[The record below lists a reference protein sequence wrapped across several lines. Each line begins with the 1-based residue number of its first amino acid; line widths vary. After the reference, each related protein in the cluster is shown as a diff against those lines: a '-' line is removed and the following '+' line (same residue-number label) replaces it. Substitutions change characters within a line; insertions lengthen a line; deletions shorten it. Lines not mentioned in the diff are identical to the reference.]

1 MHTKCPCTRRAFL
14 GSASM
19 GVFGV
24 ALASMLQRDAV
35 SNEPRWS
42 PPDGRP
48 HFAPRAKSVIWLFL
62 NGGMSHLE
70 SFDPKPMLNRY
81 AGQSI
86 SETPYAYVM
95 SPELLNRNNRVV
107 VVNDANGQQRIR
119 VFPMQVG
126 WSKRGQ
132 SGIEVTDWFP
142 HVAGVIDDCAIVRS
156 LWTSDNN
163 HGAQTQFHSG
173 RHMLDGNYPTLGAW
187 VNYGLASLNDN
198 LPQYIS
204 MGVRPYW
211 NARDGHYLGPAND
224 AIPLR
229 VDPARPVD
237 FVRPETD
244 LRHEEQAIGF
254 DLVNRLNRESANR
267 NPDDQALQ
275 ARIRS
280 YELAFRMQTSLPE
293 VLDTRGEPQE
303 TQRLY
308 GTDSPATRD
317 FGTQL
322 LVSRRLVERGV
333 RFIQIQHGGGGAGA
347 WDAHGGLRANHS
359 RNCAAIDKPIAGLI
373 SDLKRRGMLDDTI
386 VVLATEF
393 GRTPGQQGGDG
404 RDHHIY
410 GFSVL
415 MAGGGIKGGIV
426 HGTTDELGFHAVEH
440 RHYVTDIHATIMHLM
455 GLDSHRLAIP
465 GRQRLAIDHGTA
477 IREIMS

>member
-1 MHTKCPCTRRAFL
+1 MQTRRQFF
-14 GSASM
+14 GHTGTS
-19 GVFGV
+19 VFSI
-24 ALASMLQRDAV
+24 ALASLLEREARAD
-35 SNEPRWS
+35 EPRWT

-48 HFAPRAKSVIWLFL
+48 HFPPKAKSVIWLFL

-81 AGQSI
+81 AGRTI
-86 SETPYAYVM
+86 AETPYAYVM
-95 SPELLNRNNRVV
+95 DPALLNRNNRVV
-107 VVNDANGQQRIR
+107 VINDANGQQRST
-119 VFPMQVG
+119 VYPLQVG
-126 WSKRGQ
+126 YAKRGQ
-132 SGIEVTDWFP
+132 SGIEVSDWFP
-142 HVAGVIDDCAIVRS
+142 HVSGVIDDCAIVRS

-211 NARDGHYLGPAND
+211 NARDGHYLGPAHD

-237 FVRPETD
+237 YVRPESDTRAD
-244 LRHEEQAIGF
+244 EQAIGF
-254 DLVNRLNRESANR
+254 DLVNHLNRESANR
-267 NPDDQALQ
+267 FPDDQALQ

-293 VLDTRGEPQE
+293 VLDTRGEAQD

-308 GTDSPATRD
+308 GLDEAATRD

-359 RNCAAIDKPIAGLI
+359 RNIASIDKPVAGLI
-373 SDLKRRGMLDDTI
+373 RDLKRRGLLDETI

-393 GRTPGQQGGDG
+393 GRTPGAQGGDG

-415 MAGGGIKGGIV
+415 MAGGGLKRGVV

-440 RHYVTDIHATIMHLM
+440 RHYVTDIHATIMQLL
-455 GLDSHRLAIP
+455 GLDSHRLALP
-465 GRQRLAIDHGTA
+465 GRQRLAIDHGVP
-477 IREIMS
+477 INEIIA

>member
-1 MHTKCPCTRRAFL
+1 
-14 GSASM
+14 
-19 GVFGV
+19 
-24 ALASMLQRDAV
+24 
-35 SNEPRWS
+35 
-42 PPDGRP
+42 
-48 HFAPRAKSVIWLFL
+48 
-62 NGGMSHLE
+62 
-70 SFDPKPMLNRY
+70 
-81 AGQSI
+81 
-86 SETPYAYVM
+86 
-95 SPELLNRNNRVV
+95 
-107 VVNDANGQQRIR
+107 
-119 VFPMQVG
+119 
-126 WSKRGQ
+126 
-132 SGIEVTDWFP
+132 
-142 HVAGVIDDCAIVRS
+142 
-156 LWTSDNN
+156 
-163 HGAQTQFHSG
+163 
-173 RHMLDGNYPTLGAW
+173 MLDGNYPTLGAW

-204 MGVRPYW
+204 IGVRPYW
-211 NARDGHYLGPAND
+211 NARDGHYLGPAHD

-237 FVRPETD
+237 YVRPESD
-244 LRHEEQAIGF
+244 IRADEQAIGF

-267 NPDDQALQ
+267 YPDDAALQ

-293 VLDTRGEPQE
+293 VLNTQGESQQ
-303 TQRLY
+303 TQALY
-308 GTDSPATRD
+308 GIDNATTRE

-359 RNCAAIDKPIAGLI
+359 RNIAAIDKPVAGLI
-373 SDLKRRGMLDDTI
+373 ADLKRRGLLDDTI

-393 GRTPGQQGGDG
+393 GRTPGAQGGDG

-415 MAGGGIKGGIV
+415 MAGGGLKRGVV

-440 RHYVTDIHATIMHLM
+440 RHYVTDIHATIMHLL

-465 GRQRLAIDHGTA
+465 GRQRLAIDHGSP
-477 IREIMS
+477 IHEIMA

>member
-1 MHTKCPCTRRAFL
+1 MYNRRAFL
-14 GSASM
+14 ASTSM
-19 GVFGV
+19 SLFGV
-24 ALASMLQRDAV
+24 ALSSMLERDAR
-35 SNEPRWS
+35 SSEPRWT

-81 AGQSI
+81 AGRSI

-95 SPELLNRNNRVV
+95 DPELLNRNNRVV
-107 VVNDANGQQRIR
+107 VVNDANGQQRSF
-119 VFPMQVG
+119 VYPLQVG
-126 WSKRGQ
+126 YAKRGQ
-132 SGIEVTDWFP
+132 SGIEVSDWFP
-142 HVAGVIDDCAIVRS
+142 HVSGVIDDCAIVRS

-173 RHMLDGNYPTLGAW
+173 RHMLDGNFPTVGAW
-187 VNYGLASLNDN
+187 VNYGLGSLNDN

-204 MGVRPYW
+204 MGNRVYW
-211 NARDGHYLGPAND
+211 NARDGHYLGPAHD

-229 VDPARPVD
+229 VDPTRPVD
-237 FVRPETD
+237 YARSETD
-244 LRHEEQAIGF
+244 TRTEEQAVGF

-267 NPDDQALQ
+267 FPDDPALQ

-293 VLDTRGEPQE
+293 VLNTQGESQE
-303 TQRLY
+303 TLRLY
-308 GTDSPATRD
+308 GLDNPASRD
-317 FGTQL
+317 VGTQL

-333 RFIQIQHGGGGAGA
+333 RFIQIQHGAGGAGI
-347 WDAHGGLRANHS
+347 WDAHSGLRANHS
-359 RNCAAIDKPIAGLI
+359 RNIPMIDKPVAGLI
-373 SDLKRRGMLDDTI
+373 TDLKRRGLLDDTI

-393 GRTPGQQGGDG
+393 GRTPGAQGGDG

-415 MAGGGIKGGIV
+415 MAGGGLKRGVV
-426 HGTTDELGFHAVEH
+426 HGTTDELGFHAVED
-440 RHYVTDIHATIMHLM
+440 RHYVTDIHATLLRLL
-455 GLDSHRLAIP
+455 GLDSHRLALP
-465 GRQRLAIDHGTA
+465 GRQRLAIDHGTPIHA
-477 IREIMS
+477 IIA

>member
-1 MHTKCPCTRRAFL
+1 MQSRRSFL
-14 GSASM
+14 ANGLL
-19 GVFGV
+19 GI
-24 ALASMLQRDAV
+24 ALASMAEREAASD
-35 SNEPRWS
+35 EPRWA

-48 HFAPRAKSVIWLFL
+48 HFTPKAKSVIWLFL

-81 AGQSI
+81 AGRTI
-86 SETPYAYVM
+86 AETPYAYVM
-95 SPELLNRNNRVV
+95 DPELLNRNNRVV
-107 VVNDANGQQRIR
+107 VINDANGQQRSI
-119 VFPMQVG
+119 VYPLQVG
-126 WSKRGQ
+126 YGRRGQ
-132 SGIEVTDWFP
+132 SGIEVSDWFP
-142 HVAGVIDDCAIVRS
+142 HVSGIIDDCAIVRS

-211 NARDGHYLGPAND
+211 NARDGHYLGPAHD

-229 VDPARPVD
+229 VEPARPVD
-237 FVRPETD
+237 YVRPEGDTRAD
-244 LRHEEQAIGF
+244 EQAIGF
-254 DLVNRLNRESANR
+254 DLVNRLNRESGNR
-267 NPDDQALQ
+267 FPDDPALQ

-280 YELAFRMQTSLPE
+280 YELAFRMQTSLPD
-293 VLDTRGEPQE
+293 VLDTRNEAQE

-308 GTDSPATRD
+308 GLDDATTRE

-347 WDAHGGLRANHS
+347 WDAHGGLRANHG
-359 RNCAAIDKPIAGLI
+359 RNIAAIDKPVAGLI
-373 SDLKRRGMLDDTI
+373 RDLKRRGLLDETI

-393 GRTPGQQGGDG
+393 GRTPGAQGGDG

-415 MAGGGIKGGIV
+415 MAGGGLKRGVV

-440 RHYVTDIHATIMHLM
+440 RHYVTDIHATIMHLL
-455 GLDSHRLAIP
+455 GLDSHRLEIP
-465 GRQRLAIDHGTA
+465 GRQRLAIDHGVPIHDIIA
-477 IREIMS
+477 